1 VQRRDIIIMTQTSIF
16 SKTQYRVIAVA
27 VLVALLGAVLVG
39 PLTADAKPPAK
50 AGDGAL
56 TTDVTGTF
64 TDALGGTGTF
74 VGTFTAQQFKA
85 NGGTLTVLGTVTG
98 TLTDSTGAVLGTAT
112 QQVTTPLQATA
123 TCEILD
129 LTLGPLDLDLLGLVV
144 HLDQVNLEITAEQGP
159 GNLLGNLLCA
169 VAGLLDGGFSLNLV
183 ADLLNAI
190 IGVLEELG
198 LA

>member
-1 VQRRDIIIMTQTSIF
+1 MTETSLVRNPTFRLVSIG
-16 SKTQYRVIAVA
+16 VLIA
-27 VLVALLGAVLVG
+27 LVG
-39 PLTADAKPPAK
+39 AFLIGPLAADAKPPAQS
-50 AGDGAL
+50 GDGAA
-56 TTDVTGTF
+56 TTDVNGTF
-64 TDALGGTGTF
+64 TDATGGTGTF

-85 NGGTLTVLGTVTG
+85 SGGTLTVLGTVTG
-98 TLTDSTGAVLGTAT
+98 TLTDSLGNVLGTAT
-112 QQVTTPLQATA
+112 QQINTAVQATA

-169 VAGLLDGGFSLNLV
+169 VAGLLDGGLSLNLV
-183 ADLLNAI
+183 ADLLNTI
-190 IGVLEELG
+190 LGVLEELG

>member
-1 VQRRDIIIMTQTSIF
+1 MTETSLVRNPAFRLVSIG
-16 SKTQYRVIAVA
+16 VLIA
-27 VLVALLGAVLVG
+27 LVG
-39 PLTADAKPPAK
+39 AFLIGPLAADAKPPAR
-50 AGDGAL
+50 AGDGVA

-64 TDALGGTGTF
+64 TDAVGGTGTF
-74 VGTFTAQQFKA
+74 AGTFTAQQFKA
-85 NGGTLTVLGTVTG
+85 SDGTLTVLGTVTG
-98 TLTDSTGAVLGTAT
+98 TLTDSLGNVLGTAT
-112 QQVTTPLQATA
+112 QQINTTAQATA

-169 VAGLLDGGFSLNLV
+169 VAGLLDGGLSLNLV

-190 IGVLEELG
+190 LGVLEELG